1 MGWDVETYQPIFCIK
16 NSQKEHEMNTINSL
30 KFAHKSENIFLCGT
44 RDGIIRIFDKR
55 DTKKHC
61 LTFKAHEQ
69 KLNSVEFNNNNTCL
83 LTCARDS
90 LIRLWDIRK
99 LIVLLSTYRSR
110 IRRRHWCQR

>member
-1 MGWDVETYQPIFCIK
+1 MGWDVEMYQQIFCIK
-16 NSQKEHEMNTINSL
+16 NSQREHEMNTINSL

-55 DTKKHC
+55 DTKKPC
-61 LTFKAHEQ
+61 LHFGAHNQ
-69 KLNSVEFNNNNTCL
+69 KLNSAEFNINNTCL

-99 LIVLLSTYRSR
+99 LNVLLLTYKE
-110 IRRRHWCQR
+110 